1 MSIRQYRHVA
11 SLGSSFAA
19 GPGIGPVAD
28 RAARR
33 SARNYPHLLAAR
45 LGAGLTDLT
54 VSGATT
60 ATIID
65 APASHS
71 EPE

>member
-19 GPGIGPVAD
+19 GPGIEPAAD

-45 LGAGLTDLT
+45 LGAELTDLT

-60 ATIID
+60 PPSSTPRSAC
-65 APASHS
+65 
-71 EPE
+71 